1 MSDRSERTL
10 ARNIRQYRVVH
21 RTTYRYELP
30 MTDGYTVAHLLPRD
44 TPRQRVAESV
54 VNVTP
59 EPSERDVHVDAF
71 GNRVT
76 QFGVHHPHAELVV

>member
-1 MSDRSERTL
+1 MSERTVEP
-10 ARNIRQYRVVH
+10 NVRQYRVVH

-54 VNVTP
+54 VDVTP
-59 EPSERDVHVDAF
+59 EPSRATSTSTRSATASRSSVCTI
-71 GNRVT
+71 RT
-76 QFGVHHPHAELVV
+76 TSSSSKR